1 MLKCNRITK
10 SYQTGIQSVKA
21 VSDVTLEF
29 FRGIHMI
36 KGKSGSGKTTLFHML
51 GGLCPPDEGQVFFSE
66 KCTVFVKRGR
76 ADKDQKRKL

>member
-1 MLKCNRITK
+1 
-10 SYQTGIQSVKA
+10 
-21 VSDVTLEF
+21 
-29 FRGIHMI
+29 MI